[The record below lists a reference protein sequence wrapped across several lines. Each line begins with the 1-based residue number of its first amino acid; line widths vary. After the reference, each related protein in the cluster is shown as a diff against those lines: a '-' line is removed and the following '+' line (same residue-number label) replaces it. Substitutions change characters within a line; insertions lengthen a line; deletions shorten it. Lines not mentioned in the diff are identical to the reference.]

1 MDLRKPLHQAI
12 DGVPRCILIVPE
24 TLRENLKFRAKKGD
38 VVQSTF
44 PKSGTHWMMY
54 IVLLILREGDAMTTY
69 EEFAKEYCFIE
80 YMNIKGWKS
89 SLPMRTFATHL
100 PLSEDTISE
109 EGKYIY
115 VARNPWDVCVSMY
128 HMVTNLSSY
137 KYQDATFEE
146 FVNVFVS
153 GNFGYGDYFE
163 HVALAYNLRQQPNV
177 LFVTYEEMKKDT
189 RAVIIKVAHFLG
201 EHYGRAL
208 LESEALLDIM
218 LESSKPEH
226 MRSVV
231 VVDFRKSRRPHGK
244 KVLDPSSITCKQG
257 YEGDQRKYGLVRT
270 AKVGGWKEHFTPEL
284 LRRMEARI
292 SEAEM
297 VSSFM
302 DLWKDIRDE
311 AFKLSQSV

>member
-1 MDLRKPLHQAI
+1 MELRKPLHQVI
-12 DGVPRCILIVPE
+12 DGVPRCVGVVPE
-24 TLRENLKFRAKKGD
+24 ILRENLKFRAQKGD

-44 PKSGTHWMMY
+44 PKAGTHWMLY
-54 IVLLILREGDAMTTY
+54 IVQLILRDGGPMTTY
-69 EEFAKEYCFIE
+69 KEFAKELRFID
-80 YMNIKGWKS
+80 YADIKGWKS
-89 SLPMRTFATHL
+89 SLAVRTFSTHL

-115 VARNPWDVCVSMY
+115 VARNPWDVCVSLY
-128 HMVTNLSSY
+128 HMVTNLSSFE
-137 KYQDATFEE
+137 YQDATFEE

-153 GNFGYGDYFE
+153 EDFGYGDYFE
-163 HVALAYNLRQQPNV
+163 HVALAYKLRQQPNV

-189 RAVIIKVAHFLG
+189 RDVILKVAHFLG
-201 EHYGRAL
+201 EPYGRAL
-208 LESEALLDIM
+208 LEDETLLHKV
-218 LESSKPEH
+218 LESSKPER

-231 VVDFRKSRRPHGK
+231 VVDFYNRPNPHGK
-244 KVLDPSSITCKQG
+244 KVTCKQG
-257 YEGDQRKYGLVRT
+257 YEGDETKYALVRT

-302 DLWKDIRDE
+302 DLWKDMRAE
-311 AFKLSQSV
+311 AFRLS